1 MKSRWENKYVKADIF
16 SSRFPFIKLLDTEN
30 KMQLLHLYLFI
41 YIFIS
46 LSGHVSLTVATER
59 NLFLETGSYMYI

>member
-1 MKSRWENKYVKADIF
+1 MKSRWENKYVKADNF

-30 KMQLLHLYLFI
+30 KMQLQRLM
-41 YIFIS
+41 IFIS

-59 NLFLETGSYMYI
+59 NLFLETGSYMYIG

>member
-30 KMQLLHLYLFI
+30 KMQLQRLM
-41 YIFIS
+41 IFIS

-59 NLFLETGSYMYI
+59 NLFLETGSYMYIG

>member
-30 KMQLLHLYLFI
+30 KMQLQRLMI
-41 YIFIS
+41 IIS

-59 NLFLETGSYMYI
+59 NLFLETGSYMYIG